1 MALAVKQSRNIL
13 IFNRGGLQR
22 LLVPSR
28 GSGGH
33 PAWVLLMFGVQAVP
47 LPPGKGPGACKWG
60 KNCGAEQRLV
70 GCCVNEIWE

>member
-33 PAWVLLMFGVQAVP
+33 PAWVLLMLMLFP
-47 LPPGKGPGACKWG
+47 WG
-60 KNCGAEQRLV
+60 KDPEPANGAKIVEQSRGWLV
-70 GCCVNEIWE
+70 AV